1 MDRRRISSGTAW
13 ESRVGYSRAVRVGDR
28 VLVSGTVAVDEDGE
42 PVAPGDPEAQT
53 RHALETVVD
62 ALGDAGAD
70 RDDVVRTRM
79 YVTDTDDWRA
89 VADVHAEFFATVR
102 PASTLV
108 EVSGL
113 VGPEYLVEVEAEA
126 VVPDET

>member
-1 MDRRRISSGTAW
+1 MDRRRISSGTEW
-13 ESRVGYSRAVRVGDR
+13 ESSVGYSRAVRVGDR
-28 VLVSGTVAVDEDGE
+28 VLVSGTVAVDEGGD
-42 PVAPGDPEAQT
+42 PVAPGDPVAQT

-62 ALGDAGAD
+62 ALEASGAG

-79 YVTDTDDWRA
+79 YVRDTDDWES
-89 VADVHAEFFATVR
+89 VTGVHAEFFADVR

-113 VGPEYLVEVEAEA
+113 VGPEYVVEVEAEA
-126 VVPDET
+126 VVPDNS

>member
-28 VLVSGTVAVDEDGE
+28 VLVSGTVAVDGDGD

-53 RHALETVVD
+53 RHTLETVVD
-62 ALGDAGAD
+62 ALEAAGAGLE
-70 RDDVVRTRM
+70 DVVRTRM
-79 YVTDTDDWRA
+79 YVADAGDWE
-89 VADVHAEFFATVR
+89 VVGEVHGEFFADVR

-113 VGPEYLVEVEAEA
+113 VGSEYVVEIEAEA
-126 VVPDET
+126 VVPDGP